1 MSSKLY
7 ATDKERSLLF
17 TMSVSVHELMQQCKG
32 KRYLRESANALFLS
46 VQIGNGTEIKTG
58 MWNVPLSEL
67 QFSRVIGEG
76 SFGKVYLGKW
86 QETTVAIKILTSPQG
101 PLPDSSW
108 DLQDVTQLKDCS
120 W

>member
-1 MSSKLY
+1 
-7 ATDKERSLLF
+7 
-17 TMSVSVHELMQQCKG
+17 
-32 KRYLRESANALFLS
+32 
-46 VQIGNGTEIKTG
+46 

-86 QETTVAIKILTSPQG
+86 QETTVAIKILTSPGG
-101 PLPDSSW
+101 PLPDDSW

-120 W
+120 WYVHSPDISFYFFLHLDDACTVTVVLVFQ

>member
-1 MSSKLY
+1 MSLDPNSLRQGPSEQG
-7 ATDKERSLLF
+7 TGRRKETS
-17 TMSVSVHELMQQCKG
+17 
-32 KRYLRESANALFLS
+32 
-46 VQIGNGTEIKTG
+46 

-86 QETTVAIKILTSPQG
+86 QETTVAIKILTSPGG
-101 PLPDSSW
+101 PLPDDSW